1 MPAQRPARKAITN
14 RPYYRHSPHSGDE
27 ATPSLVSVDDANDRS
42 SAFEIETPTK
52 SIKAQTIKHRGQ
64 SDDGSEYEIE
74 TPTKSTKTKAI
85 RYYEPSDDGSE
96 YELKPDVSDED
107 GDIKPKLKSPKGK
120 ARTKAKAG
128 SGRKGTTGSS
138 GNVSASGGSPK
149 KLGQAWT
156 GEEDWALFQYLH
168 PKIKPDWKT
177 AASVVGRDAKVSS
190 SPPKIN
196 ALHSY
201 ITELMSGEGLSE

>member
-52 SIKAQTIKHRGQ
+52 STNAETIKHHNL
-64 SDDGSEYEIE
+64 SDDETGYEIE

-120 ARTKAKAG
+120 GGTKAKAG

-138 GNVSASGGSPK
+138 GHGSTNGGSPK

-156 GEEDWALFQYLH
+156 GEEDWALFQCLH

-190 SPPKIN
+190 TPPQMD
-196 ALHSY
+196 AYHAY
-201 ITELMSGEGLSE
+201 VTELMSG